1 MPDWIHACVMNESA
15 SGWIKAPPLV
25 VARVTAPRQRAWRR
39 FLAERRAVWA
49 AVFLGLALVLALV
62 GPWWTGYDSNANGE
76 AQFAPPSSAH
86 WCGTDVHGRDLL
98 TRLLVGTRIS
108 MLVGGVGA
116 GVALVIGVCWG
127 MAAAYLGGGVDNL
140 MMRLVDVLDSLP
152 NILFVMLGLMA
163 MDAFSTKYL
172 NAGAPEWVAGLHLM
186 ALFVLIGAVS
196 WQNMARVIR
205 GQVLSLRTRPFV
217 LASRA
222 LGAGHFRILRRQI
235 LPNVLG
241 LIIVYLSLTVPTVI
255 LYESFL
261 SFLGRGI
268 LPPQA
273 SLGTLIADG
282 AGQLNPLHIRWWLVG
297 FPAGLLGLLML
308 ALTFLGDGLRAALD
322 PKADH

>member
-1 MPDWIHACVMNESA
+1 MNA
-15 SGWIKAPPLV
+15 
-25 VARVTAPRQRAWRR
+25 
-39 FLAERRAVWA
+39 
-49 AVFLGLALVLALV
+49 
-62 GPWWTGYDSNANGE
+62 
-76 AQFAPPSSAH
+76 SSAIRPGVLMVTGAYFPELSGGGLQ
-86 WCGTDVHGRDLL
+86 CKAIIDALRVDVRFAVLTTSTDAALPANDTVDGTPVRRVYIDVSSLWSR
-98 TRLLVGTRIS
+98 V
-108 MLVGGVGA
+108 M
-116 GVALVIGVCWG
+116 
-127 MAAAYLGGGVDNL
+127 AAYLGGSVDNL
-140 MMRLVDVLDSLP
+140 MMRFVDVLDSLP

-163 MDAFSTKYL
+163 VEAFSTKYL
-172 NAGAPEWVAGLHLM
+172 NARAPEWVAGLHLT

-196 WQNMARVIR
+196 WLNMARVDR

-241 LIIVYLSLTVPTVI
+241 LVIVYLSLTVPTVI

-297 FPAGLLGLLML
+297 FPAGLLGFLML

-322 PKADH
+322 PKADR